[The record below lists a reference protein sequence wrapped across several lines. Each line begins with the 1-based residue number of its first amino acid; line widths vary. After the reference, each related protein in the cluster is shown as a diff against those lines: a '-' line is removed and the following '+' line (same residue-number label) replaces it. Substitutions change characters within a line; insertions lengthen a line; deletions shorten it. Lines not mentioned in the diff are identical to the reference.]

1 MNLFSTPTEQSLRLY
16 RGVRL
21 GLAAFICLSVLLSA
35 TVACAERPCAYCSND
50 TSSAQGKEIT
60 YRGCLWH
67 NAQRDVW
74 VLVGLEE
81 RGGPVATNIA
91 FDLVGD
97 TSALAKY
104 GDFAALSVRGI
115 VLSSPPSEGQSGKLE
130 VKHVEALTPVAE
142 LDNSLTDASHWIR
155 KTDQT
160 YGLSFAVPK
169 EASFGYDNSLMPND
183 LEPKSVQILETSFP
197 IYPESNYHDANLS
210 IYVDMT
216 ASEKDTFSMG
226 NSHPSHHRHQYPP
239 TQSAPADKNF
249 EWVNGIKYTQFVC
262 EGYVRMDD
270 CSVYTFQNNLSYR
283 FDFWIMRGQPGM
295 VEWGCLE
302 PEIDEQQERSFLR
315 LFFSHVSFF
324 RPEVPAADGRH
335 VTTQPPQIIR
345 FEKTPLVRQNAFTLS
360 LSLSWE
366 ARNADYVQ
374 LSYTCGPKAQ
384 LRTGQV
390 YQASIEDPS
399 FSRSCDE
406 PGLPDVV
413 ANRPPQFSQKL
424 TLYDQFQHEP
434 VPLQITLT
442 PFAHGVAFPQSSKS
456 LSIDVPLP

>member
-160 YGLSFAVPK
+160 Y
-169 EASFGYDNSLMPND
+169 
-183 LEPKSVQILETSFP
+183 
-197 IYPESNYHDANLS
+197 
-210 IYVDMT
+210 
-216 ASEKDTFSMG
+216 
-226 NSHPSHHRHQYPP
+226 
-239 TQSAPADKNF
+239 
-249 EWVNGIKYTQFVC
+249 
-262 EGYVRMDD
+262 
-270 CSVYTFQNNLSYR
+270 
-283 FDFWIMRGQPGM
+283 
-295 VEWGCLE
+295 
-302 PEIDEQQERSFLR
+302 
-315 LFFSHVSFF
+315 
-324 RPEVPAADGRH
+324 
-335 VTTQPPQIIR
+335 
-345 FEKTPLVRQNAFTLS
+345 
-360 LSLSWE
+360 
-366 ARNADYVQ
+366 
-374 LSYTCGPKAQ
+374 
-384 LRTGQV
+384 
-390 YQASIEDPS
+390 
-399 FSRSCDE
+399 
-406 PGLPDVV
+406 
-413 ANRPPQFSQKL
+413 
-424 TLYDQFQHEP
+424 
-434 VPLQITLT
+434 
-442 PFAHGVAFPQSSKS
+442 
-456 LSIDVPLP
+456 